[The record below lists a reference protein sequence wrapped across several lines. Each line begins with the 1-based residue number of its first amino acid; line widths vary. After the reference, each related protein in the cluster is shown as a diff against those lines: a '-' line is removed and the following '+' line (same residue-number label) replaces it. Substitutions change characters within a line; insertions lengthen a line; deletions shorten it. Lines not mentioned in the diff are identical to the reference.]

1 MFTRILPVYICL
13 IVSRVF
19 YCNNDILIY
28 TYILYL
34 YTKLYYMPGTR
45 KMWAQKVTKAGFILG
60 GAGYIISYKA
70 IQRLISHTIYSH
82 SNTYTNINGS
92 SKFIDDEYRTQN
104 QISTLALLPE
114 ALKGARKNCPNCIKG
129 HNSDSYG
136 ILNHNIR
143 IIDLCKNMLAGPSV
157 CAHSDHT
164 VSRCLFHAIYAD
176 TYPISCTGT
185 YLKPS
190 DTSPNTTP
198 DVTPAPYRA
207 PPIRVSYSQQQQQ
220 QQQVVRI
227 GMCQREKVTCDPRTH
242 LTCHRH
248 VPDASDLRV
257 PKRIV
262 HFA

>member
-1 MFTRILPVYICL
+1 
-13 IVSRVF
+13 
-19 YCNNDILIY
+19 
-28 TYILYL
+28 
-34 YTKLYYMPGTR
+34 
-45 KMWAQKVTKAGFILG
+45 MWAQKVTKAGFILG

-70 IQRLISHTIYSH
+70 IQRLISHNIYSN
-82 SNTYTNINGS
+82 SQTYTNNNTNSRPIY
-92 SKFIDDEYRTQN
+92 DVYRTQD

-114 ALKGARKNCPNCIKG
+114 ALKGARKYCPNCIKG

-143 IIDLCKNMLAGPSV
+143 IIDICKNMLAGPNV

-185 YLKPS
+185 YLNTLRPL
-190 DTSPNTTP
+190 DTTPNVTP
-198 DVTPAPYRA
+198 DVSPVPYR
-207 PPIRVSYSQQQQQ
+207 PPPVRVPQIQQQQQ
-220 QQQVVRI
+220 PVVI

-242 LTCHRH
+242 LTCHRY